1 MDYAKRIGQ
10 VGALA
15 VVLGG
20 GGGGDYPRD
29 RLCRADGSE
38 LLEHRFAGRRVLAVG
53 WVRQFVGCDTGRQCA
68 TGRRATGRPRK
79 HPR

>member
-15 VVLGG
+15 VVLGVG
-20 GGGGDYPRD
+20 
-29 RLCRADGSE
+29 AAVTTHAIGSAAPTDPSSSSTDSPVDACSP
-38 LLEHRFAGRRVLAVG
+38 LR
-53 WVRQFVGCDTGRQCA
+53 VRQFVGCDTGRQCA

>member
-15 VVLGG
+15 VVLGVGAAVTTHAIGSAAPTDPSSSSTDSPVDACSPLG
-20 GGGGDYPRD
+20 GSASSLLRY
-29 RLCRADGSE
+29 RA
-38 LLEHRFAGRRVLAVG
+38 
-53 WVRQFVGCDTGRQCA
+53 QCA

>member
-38 LLEHRFAGRRVLAVG
+38 PSSTDSPVDACSPLR
-53 WVRQFVGCDTGRQCA
+53 VRQFVGCDTGRQCA